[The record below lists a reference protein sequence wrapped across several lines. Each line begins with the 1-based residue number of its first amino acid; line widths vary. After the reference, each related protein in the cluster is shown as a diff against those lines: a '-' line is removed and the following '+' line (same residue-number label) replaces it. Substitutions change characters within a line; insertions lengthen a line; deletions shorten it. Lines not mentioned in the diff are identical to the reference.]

1 MKRILVVLG
10 ALLLLSG
17 IALVAYES
25 FNVSP
30 PLLGSESGQIASINY
45 LAFFGFALGGAGVL
59 ILVFSFIQWYTKPRP
74 K

>member
-1 MKRILVVLG
+1 MKRTLVVLG
-10 ALLLLSG
+10 ALLL
-17 IALVAYES
+17 IAGTTLVAYDN
-25 FNVSP
+25 FAASP
-30 PLLGSESGQIASINY
+30 PLLGSESGQGASINY